1 MCFVM
6 KMDYFNLLIYQIR
19 GLKTFMDL
27 LMIAAENKSHYVYI
41 KDFIKFMC
49 NKTKCKNKKNPF
61 L

>member
-6 KMDYFNLLIYQIR
+6 KMDYFNMLIYQIR

-49 NKTKCKNKKNPF
+49 NKTKCKN
-61 L
+61 

>member
-41 KDFIKFMC
+41 KDFITFMY
-49 NKTKCKNKKNPF
+49 NKTKCKN
-61 L
+61 